1 MIDFDPDT
9 HTYTLGG
16 RRLPSVTQVLDPL
29 GSYAGIPLD
38 VLERKADIGDAVHLA
53 SEMYD
58 RGELD
63 IGSVPKEIAGYFAG
77 WVKFREET
85 GFIPRS
91 IEERVWSAR
100 HHFAGTL
107 DRTGMFTKLDGIK
120 PAGMALVD
128 LKCTYRL
135 LPAVGPQLAAYATA
149 WDERNKPR
157 RINHRFAV
165 RLTADGKYEL
175 KEHTDITD
183 KSVFLSALT
192 IFYWK
197 QRHAA

>member
-77 WVKFREET
+77 WVKFREESK
-85 GFIPRS
+85 FRIDH
-91 IEERVWSAR
+91 IEARVWAKK
-100 HHFAGTL
+100 HGFAGTA
-107 DRTGMFTKLDGIK
+107 DRLGSFGKHLAVFDI
-120 PAGMALVD
+120 
-128 LKCTYRL
+128 KCT
-135 LPAVGPQLAAYATA
+135 AVLMPTVSLQLAAYQLAATHSLSYA
-149 WDERNKPR
+149 AKE
-157 RINHRFAV
+157 RFAV
-165 RLTADGKYEL
+165 LL
-175 KEHTDITD
+175 KPSGEYSLHEFKDPTDV
-183 KSVFLSALT
+183 SVFISALQLF
-192 IFYWK
+192 IWSS
-197 QRHAA
+197 RHAKP